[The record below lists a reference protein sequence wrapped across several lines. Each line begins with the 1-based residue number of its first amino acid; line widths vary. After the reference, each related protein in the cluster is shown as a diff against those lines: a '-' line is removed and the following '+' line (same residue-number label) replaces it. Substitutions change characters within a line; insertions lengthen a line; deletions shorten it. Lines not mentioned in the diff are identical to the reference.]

1 MASHDVVCVMC
12 PALVAGLQ
20 AMLRAGA
27 GAGAAS
33 GAGAGAGEASD
44 SSAAYGAATLGN
56 LAATPALQAAILRA
70 APELLRDL
78 AALLTTPLPPA
89 IAKSHEGI
97 QRDAQS
103 HDGLQRDAQSQEVLA
118 HSAQSHDGLQRD
130 AQSQEVLAHSAQ
142 SHDGLQRDAQ
152 SQEVLAHSAQSHLAV
167 ASATAVGV
175 IERLLE
181 APGAWAIGGDSGSG
195 GYGGGNGDG
204 DGDGGGGGGDGNGV
218 DSLHGQSLG
227 GIGSGEGDLVTFLVD
242 RLLGVLPAADEVG
255 PETTL
260 RGLPYSYTYRDPSG
274 TARK

>member
-97 QRDAQS
+97 QRD
-103 HDGLQRDAQSQEVLA
+103 
-118 HSAQSHDGLQRD
+118 AQSHDGLQRD